1 MNLRIRR
8 DITIKQI
15 YGGILDSNSYVVYN
29 DKGKSAMI
37 VDCGCK
43 PQQAME
49 FVTKNGYKVLY
60 IVLTHGHFDH
70 AHYID
75 EYAKAFPDA
84 KIVCHVDELKVL
96 YDPDANLSTFISSG
110 RSYDH
115 PYLTVRDGDTL
126 TLDAAK
132 KEDEISFKIIHAPG
146 HTPGSM
152 CLLCE
157 ESSLMLTGDV
167 LFANGY
173 GRTDFKYGSFSD
185 MRRSLTKILALD
197 GEITFYSGHGDSSK
211 IKYER

>member
-1 MNLRIRR
+1 M
-8 DITIKQI
+8 IKQI

-43 PQQAME
+43 PYEAIDFIE
-49 FVTKNGYKVLY
+49 KNGYRVEY

-75 EYAKAFPDA
+75 DYVKAFPDA

-96 YDPDANLSTFISSG
+96 NDPDANLSVFISRG
-110 RSYDH
+110 RAYDH
-115 PYLTVRDGDTL
+115 PYFTVRDNDVITL
-126 TLDAAK
+126 SAPDK
-132 KEDEISFKIIHAPG
+132 NDEITFKIIHSPG

-157 ESSLMLTGDV
+157 DRKLMLTGDV
-167 LFANGY
+167 LFAGGY
-173 GRTDFKYGSFSD
+173 GRTDFIYGSFSD
-185 MRRSLTKILALD
+185 MRRSLTRILALD
-197 GEITFYSGHGDSSK
+197 GEITFYSGHGESSK
-211 IKYER
+211 IKYES

>member
-1 MNLRIRR
+1 M
-8 DITIKQI
+8 IKQFD
-15 YGGILDSNSYVVYN
+15 GGLLDSNTYLYVT
-29 DKGKSAMI
+29 DSGHAMI

-49 FVTKNGYKVLY
+49 FVTKNGYRVLY

-75 EYAKAFPDA
+75 EYTKAFPDA

-110 RSYDH
+110 RSYVH